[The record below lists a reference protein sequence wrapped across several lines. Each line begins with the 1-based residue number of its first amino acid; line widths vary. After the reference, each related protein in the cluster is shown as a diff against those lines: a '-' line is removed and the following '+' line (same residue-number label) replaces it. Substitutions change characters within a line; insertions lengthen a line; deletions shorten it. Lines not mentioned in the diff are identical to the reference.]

1 MDRWPKR
8 GGAKRPES
16 SSGTSSPLTSGSENL
31 FATFRQPNYNPQT
44 RAILTAMRP
53 VEARYEDGVLKPE
66 DAVDA
71 ELDARFRAAYD
82 ANGVDRSLI
91 RWNLTQTPTERV
103 RAVEET
109 LNALA
114 TVRRIEPPR

>member
-1 MDRWPKR
+1 
-8 GGAKRPES
+8 
-16 SSGTSSPLTSGSENL
+16 
-31 FATFRQPNYNPQT
+31 
-44 RAILTAMRP
+44 MRP
-53 VEARYEDGVLKPE
+53 VEARYEPEKPE
-66 DAVDA
+66 DSVDA

-114 TVRRIEPPR
+114 TVRRIGPPR